1 MARTTIHWD
10 TSEVDTLAADLSA
23 APGRMQRKAPK
34 VFARGALKIKESL
47 RSDASGHGH
56 LPHLEGTVAYT
67 KFSDLDYEIGF
78 DDVGQ
83 GELAAIAVYGS
94 VNNAPVMS
102 SPFEHARRELP
113 FIERALADA
122 GEEAVLGDDDTH

>member
-10 TSEVDTLAADLSA
+10 TSEVDGLASDLSR
-23 APGRMQRKAPK
+23 APSRMQRRAPK
-34 VFARGALKIKESL
+34 VFARAAFKIKSTL
-47 RSDASGHGH
+47 RDDASGHGH
-56 LPHLEGTVAYT
+56 LPHLPSTVNYT

-83 GELAAIAVYGS
+83 GELAGIAVYGS

-102 SPFEHARRELP
+102 SPFDHARRELP
-113 FIERALADA
+113 FLERALADA
-122 GEEAVLGDDDTH
+122 GEEAVLGDDNDR